1 MPKENSKKEN
11 HGSSFQNFS
20 KKNYKEIE
28 RLDLLKEEYGLF
40 DKAVDLKRKGK
51 YDEANKIYT
60 QLMNRNGGSIVL
72 YVAMAKNLAS
82 AQDYNN
88 AINLFKSV
96 ISSLGGN
103 QIKTKIDLDDFVRK
117 NRGNLNDEACTLL
130 WNAFEHL
137 ENIEAI
143 KNNRLSLNKKLDYLR
158 GVSGNSN
165 YKL

>member
-1 MPKENSKKEN
+1 MVLVVVIIIGVLILGVMPKENSKKEN
-11 HGSSFQNFS
+11 PGSSFQNFS

-51 YDEANKIYT
+51 YGEANKIYT

-88 AINLFKSV
+88 AINLFKRYTYR
-96 ISSLGGN
+96 I
-103 QIKTKIDLDDFVRK
+103 
-117 NRGNLNDEACTLL
+117 
-130 WNAFEHL
+130 
-137 ENIEAI
+137 EN
-143 KNNRLSLNKKLDYLR
+143 S
-158 GVSGNSN
+158 
-165 YKL
+165 